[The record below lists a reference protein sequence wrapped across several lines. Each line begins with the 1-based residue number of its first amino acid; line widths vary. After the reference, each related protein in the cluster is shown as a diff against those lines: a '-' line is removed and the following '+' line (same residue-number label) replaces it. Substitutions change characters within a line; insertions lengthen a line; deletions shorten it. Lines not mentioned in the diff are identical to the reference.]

1 MNQVKIGTFI
11 SECRKAKGLTQNQLA
26 EKLGIT
32 DKAVSKWETGRSMPD
47 LSLFTPL
54 CNLLEITLNEL
65 LAGEHIPE
73 EELREKTDKVLMEVI
88 TNWLGHDKWELKEK
102 NVTAKNVL
110 NVQNISKRYETE
122 DNVTLAVDNVSFQVP
137 HGSFIGIMG
146 ASGSGKTTLLNLIAT
161 IDKPTSGNIEING
174 QSIMNTAENDMAKFR
189 REHLGF
195 VFQDYNLLETLTIY
209 ENIALA
215 LTIKE
220 IPKEK
225 IRQIIDE
232 SGLEQI
238 LKDRLYDK
246 VNELEEALK
255 ECTTLNQKVTLI
267 KKAMKEI
274 QDIIDYYLT
283 ERNLG
288 QALQMYDPFT
298 KEDFL
303 TLDLGLAVNEKDLPG
318 VDSSLED
325 LKQQLLSASNQR
337 SNSFD
342 EIKEAYAEDL
352 DEALKRA
359 TLEDNEALITA
370 IANFR
375 DALLT
380 ATPENI
386 VEVIEVAK
394 EEIKKALME
403 DPSGTKEDQAAEDA
417 KEDISDAMQDA
428 LDKLEKEEAEEEDEI
443 ESEGE
448 EDQEDQ
454 QEKPTVNPDKPF
466 ESEPII
472 DGNTPYLPEYEKYA
486 EIINQILSSY
496 EGEEI
501 PEDVRKI
508 IEEYLEMLK

>member
-88 TNWLGHDKWELKEK
+88 ANWLGHDKWELKEK
-102 NVTAKNVL
+102 DVTTKNVL

-122 DNVTLAVDNVSFQVP
+122 DNVTLAVNNVSFQVP

-174 QSIMNTAENDMAKFR
+174 QSIMDIAENDMAKFR

-225 IRQIIDE
+225 IRQIILNLSEKLDILSILNKYPYE
-232 SGLEQI
+232 VSGGQ
-238 LKDRLYDK
+238 RQRCACARAVV
-246 VNELEEALK
+246 VNP
-255 ECTTLNQKVTLI
+255 
-267 KKAMKEI
+267 
-274 QDIIDYYLT
+274 DIILADEPTGALDSHSAKQLLDT
-283 ERNLG
+283 FTMLRNEYGATIL
-288 QALQMYDPFT
+288 MVTHD
-298 KEDFL
+298 
-303 TLDLGLAVNEKDLPG
+303 V
-318 VDSSLED
+318 
-325 LKQQLLSASNQR
+325 LSASYCDR
-337 SNSFD
+337 ILF
-342 EIKEAYAEDL
+342 
-352 DEALKRA
+352 
-359 TLEDNEALITA
+359 
-370 IANFR
+370 
-375 DALLT
+375 
-380 ATPENI
+380 
-386 VEVIEVAK
+386 
-394 EEIKKALME
+394 
-403 DPSGTKEDQAAEDA
+403 
-417 KEDISDAMQDA
+417 MQDGKIRA
-428 LDKLEKEEAEEEDEI
+428 VLNREQESKQSFFTSILEKMAWIAGDNNYV
-443 ESEGE
+443 S
-448 EDQEDQ
+448 
-454 QEKPTVNPDKPF
+454 
-466 ESEPII
+466 
-472 DGNTPYLPEYEKYA
+472 
-486 EIINQILSSY
+486 
-496 EGEEI
+496 
-501 PEDVRKI
+501 
-508 IEEYLEMLK
+508 